1 MLVAVLHGWA
11 TVTLG
16 HHTSS
21 AGLVQ
26 PKYGMASRVNLFPI
40 LPGATASAA
49 LTTTWVAGQSYLN

>member
-26 PKYGMASRVNLFPI
+26 PNYGMASWAISFQFCPAQRPA
-40 LPGATASAA
+40 LPYDRRGWPDRAI
-49 LTTTWVAGQSYLN
+49 